1 MSAGPLVLLVAGLL
15 PALAAAQPR
24 GNVDPREQVTA
35 PPQRTPPPPR
45 IEQPLE
51 ADAQPSELEQLG
63 LRRMKDG
70 SYLYIDPNARF
81 TARFQPDGQVLFAD
95 RWKRPSSGS
104 RQKGKCCGMA
114 PEGVMALNPF
124 LGVPMKGP
132 LEWFLEAY
140 GYDLST
146 GAKTALLE
154 RTRELRTRLAVTWHL
169 RQLERRLKQ
178 LEPELLQAWSNEK
191 VALADR
197 KTHLF
202 ERWDECDEL
211 FEIDPGEIPPDAI
224 LKIDEARMATAEE
237 ARRRIERFIRRH
249 LPAGTKRA
257 YTKAELAELNAR
269 RVSKQAFTPY
279 TAIGEA
285 ISTER

>member
-1 MSAGPLVLLVAGLL
+1 MSAIALLLTALL

-24 GNVDPREQVTA
+24 GNADPGEQVTA
-35 PPQRTPPPPR
+35 PPPRTPPPPR

-51 ADAQPSELEQLG
+51 ADSSPSELGELG
-63 LRRMKDG
+63 LRRMSDG

-81 TARFQPDGQVLFAD
+81 TARFQPDGQVFFAD
-95 RWKRPSSGS
+95 RWRRPSGTN

-124 LGVPMKGP
+124 LGAPMKGP

-140 GYDLST
+140 GYDLTT

-154 RTRELRTRLAVTWHL
+154 RTRELRTRLAVAWHL
-169 RQLERRLKQ
+169 KNLARRLKM
-178 LEPELLQAWSNEK
+178 LEPELLQIWSDQK
-191 VALADR
+191 MPLADR
-197 KTHLF
+197 KTYLF
-202 ERWDECDEL
+202 ERWDECDEY
-211 FEIDPGEIPPDAI
+211 FAIDPGEIPPDAI
-224 LKIDEARMATAEE
+224 VKIDEARMQTAED

-249 LPAGTKRA
+249 LPQGSRRGYTEADLKR
-257 YTKAELAELNAR
+257 LNAR
-269 RVSKQAFTPY
+269 RVSEQSFRPY

-285 ISTER
+285 VSTRR